1 MKNAL
6 LFLDPNAVH
15 AIVTGKPLPEGRRRD
30 EGFSLIETLAAMA
43 IIAIISLGVVPQFNK
58 YMERAAVQNVIS
70 DITSAQILVD
80 SDFSLTGSSAYT
92 SGGVKKSV
100 DDTTKNT
107 ETTLV
112 SAVNTATNTYTII
125 ATSTAVKN
133 YNISFS
139 SATGKL
145 SVVRK

>member
-1 MKNAL
+1 VKNAL

-112 SAVNTATNTYTII
+112 SAVNTATNTYTIT

>member
-1 MKNAL
+1 VKKAL

-15 AIVTGKPLPEGRRRD
+15 ALVTGKELPEGRRRD

-80 SDFSLTGSSAYT
+80 SDFSLTGSSTYT
-92 SGGVKKSV
+92 EAGVDKSTA
-100 DDTTKNT
+100 DTTKNP

-112 SAVNTATNTYTII
+112 STVTPATNTYAIV

-139 SATGKL
+139 SATGRL
-145 SVVRK
+145 TVARK